1 MTAFKILARAL
12 ALALCL
18 VGPVAAQVY
27 IPPGANLDVPAGST
41 LDLSCSSLSMDGTLN
56 LNGGLLTM
64 DQGAV
69 FGNGSQ
75 VTGSGGA
82 LSVGGDFATAAPL
95 DLGTNSLTLRDG
107 CNGGNSSQITGT
119 IVVQNLTLS
128 STTGRTFVLPAGANI
143 TVLGT
148 LTLQGAPGQPVQ
160 LASAGGT
167 AVINLGP
174 SATVSRNF
182 ATVPPS
188 VQIGAV
194 AVALAPTA
202 IPTLDEWAL
211 LILSAALAL
220 VGMRVVRQRKFL
232 PA

>member
-1 MTAFKILARAL
+1 MTAFKILMRAL
-12 ALALCL
+12 ALTLCW

-41 LDLSCSSLSMDGTLN
+41 VDLSCSSLSMDGTLN

-82 LSVGGDFATAAPL
+82 ISVGGDFAAAAPM
-95 DLGTNSLTLRDG
+95 DLGTNSLTPRDG
-107 CNGGNSSQITGT
+107 CNGGSSSQITGT

-128 STTGRTFVLPAGANI
+128 STTGRTFVLPAGASI

-174 SATVSRNF
+174 LATVSSNF

-194 AVALAPTA
+194 AVILAPTA

-211 LILSAALAL
+211 LIMSAVLAL
-220 VGMRVVRQRKFL
+220 LGMRVVRQRKFL

>member
-1 MTAFKILARAL
+1 M
-12 ALALCL
+12 
-18 VGPVAAQVY
+18 
-27 IPPGANLDVPAGST
+27 
-41 LDLSCSSLSMDGTLN
+41 
-56 LNGGLLTM
+56 
-64 DQGAV
+64 
-69 FGNGSQ
+69 
-75 VTGSGGA
+75 
-82 LSVGGDFATAAPL
+82 
-95 DLGTNSLTLRDG
+95 
-107 CNGGNSSQITGT
+107 
-119 IVVQNLTLS
+119 S